1 MFSEGKE
8 REPII
13 IPKEDRDLVAYEGW
27 DKFVNWTPRF
37 RKNEGAERG
46 LEEETEA

>member
-1 MFSEGKE
+1 MFSEGEE

-27 DKFVNWTPRF
+27 DKFVNWKPRF
-37 RKNEGAERG
+37 RKNEGAERA
-46 LEEETEA
+46 LEDKAEA